1 MPIRPARAL
10 LGAVFLLA
18 GSLHFLRPGIYRSIM
33 PDWLPAHAELVAL
46 SGVAE
51 MAGGAAVLA
60 DRTAAPGGWWLI
72 ATLIGVFPA
81 NVHMALHRERY
92 PGIPEGLL
100 WARLPLQGVLAAW
113 VHRVA
118 IARPG

>member
-51 MAGGAAVLA
+51 MAGGGAVLA

-81 NVHMALHRERY
+81 NVHMALHPERY